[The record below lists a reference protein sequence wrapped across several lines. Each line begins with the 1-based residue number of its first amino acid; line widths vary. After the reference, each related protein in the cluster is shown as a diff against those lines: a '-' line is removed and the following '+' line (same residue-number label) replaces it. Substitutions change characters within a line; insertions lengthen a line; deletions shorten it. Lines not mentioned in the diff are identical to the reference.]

1 MADDLTQADQ
11 PATVAKILQCF
22 SGAFVAG
29 TIAMLAYRLML
40 SIAANFAAHPIVT
53 DNPVTGF
60 IMAAAY
66 PGAGIASLARRLQSR
81 TLAWVAM
88 ACVPVAAVCFGTFF
102 ILMEVMPVYTPNVID
117 FRDLP
122 GSVFGLAC
130 GTHFGLGLQRHMEQP
145 AQRRRSEARASSRHR

>member
-1 MADDLTQADQ
+1 MRRLTLVLFVVY
-11 PATVAKILQCF
+11 VAWSI
-22 SGAFVAG
+22 
-29 TIAMLAYRLML
+29 IAVVEIVLRRHYGDSPLPGVLANHNGN
-40 SIAANFAAHPIVT
+40 IA
-53 DNPVTGF
+53 VTGF

-66 PGAGIASLARRLQSR
+66 PGAGIARLARRLQSR

-102 ILMEVMPVYTPNVID
+102 ILMEVMRVYTPNVVD

-130 GTHFGLGLQRHMEQP
+130 GTHFGLGFQRHMEQP
-145 AQRRRSEARASSRHR
+145 AQRGRSEARAGSRHR